1 MEDVKSDLIKETKNM
16 YELQTKAIEAA
27 RKVLIENLG
36 YQTVEPENMFIV
48 WFCKT
53 LQNWKALVSGVNIKE
68 YIEVT
73 YNGDKQE
80 IYVDVY
86 QKACNQCL
94 KDGGDEDCQ

>member
-1 MEDVKSDLIKETKNM
+1 M

-27 RKVLIENLG
+27 RKVLAENGHGFEELEFM
-36 YQTVEPENMFIV
+36 YVV

-53 LQNWKALVSGVNIKE
+53 LQNWKALVSGVHIKE